1 MANEQMGRDRDLVMP
16 PNTFAYVLDTT
27 KGKVSVAVG
36 PIKVSFSNTESP
48 VQWDANQKRFVDVN
62 NVQQAIQVFSMAGEG
77 QYIVLSNPAGDGTKH
92 PGKGIA
98 SDAMD
103 LEVGRKVNIPGPAT
117 FPLWPGQTARAID
130 GHHLRHNQYLI
141 VRVYDEQQARQNWRS
156 AVVKPQ
162 VAKPATPPSGEE
174 TGQTDVNVQTD
185 TGSSSA
191 TPSPITTEDAPA
203 FTMGQLI
210 IVKGTDVSFYI
221 PPTGIEV
228 VPEQG
233 DKFVREAVTL
243 ERLEYCILL
252 DENGEKRY
260 MQGPAVVFPRPTEKF
275 VESEERIRKFR
286 AIELNEQSGLYIKVI
301 AEYSENGTTHKVGD
315 ELFITGAEQA
325 IYFPRPEHSIIEYDG
340 RQKYHAIA
348 VPAGEGRYVLDRKKG
363 TVDLVKG
370 PRMFLPDP
378 RMQVVVRRIL
388 DSAIVQLLYPGNTKA
403 IQVNDQLRQLSEGLS
418 VGEHLESREATRAAL
433 LASSAD
439 PRGHREEFVG
449 DSFRRGTTY
458 TPPRTVV
465 LDTKY
470 EGAVAVNIWPG
481 YAVLVTNKTG
491 ERRVEIGPKMVLLEY
506 DETLMPLEL
515 STGRPKDDRNLL
527 RTVYLR
533 VLNNQVGDLVT
544 VETKD
549 LVKVNVVISYR
560 VNFEGNSPEE
570 QQKWFGVENYVK
582 VMADHARSR
591 MRNAAKRHGIQ
602 EFYTNTIDIVREAI
616 LGEQSADG
624 GKRPGLAFSEN
635 GMRVYDVEVL
645 DVSIED
651 NNVGNLLVRAQSEAL
666 SGAIQVSAAEQAAE
680 RTRRLEELKR
690 QGIDEQERTAEK
702 QAEVAKKFIARRL
715 EQQLAEAKSEFEVA
729 GERQKT
735 TDTALEATRKA
746 EEQKIEL
753 ARKNAT
759 QEVERLKAES
769 DEYVKRMG
777 AVSGEM
783 VTALQMFGDK
793 LFVEKVVEAVGPIA
807 AATGVTTADIFGQ
820 IFKGTP
826 FEGIMK
832 ALAER
837 PFKVIEGRGSR
848 SAS

>member
-1 MANEQMGRDRDLVMP
+1 MGNEQIGRDRDLVLP

-48 VQWDANQKRFVDVN
+48 VQWDSAQQRFVDAN

-98 SDAMD
+98 SDAME

-162 VAKPATPPSGEE
+162 VTKSVTLPSGE
-174 TGQTDVNVQTD
+174 GVSQIDANAQTDV
-185 TGSSSA
+185 GSNSA
-191 TPSPITTEDAPA
+191 APPSPAITEDTPA

-228 VPEQG
+228 VPEQD

-275 VESEERIRKFR
+275 VENEDRSRKFR
-286 AIELNEQSGLYIKVI
+286 AIELNDQSGLYIKVI
-301 AEYSENGTTHKVGD
+301 AEYSEGDTTHKVGD
-315 ELFITGAEQA
+315 ELFITGKEQA

-340 RQKYHAIA
+340 RQKHHAIA

-363 TVDLVKG
+363 TVDLIKG

-378 RMQVVVRRIL
+378 RAQVVVRRIL
-388 DSAIVQLLYPGNTKA
+388 DPEIVKLLYPGNQKA

-418 VGEHLESREATRAAL
+418 VGEHLESREAARAAL
-433 LASSAD
+433 FATTAD
-439 PRGHREEFVG
+439 RRGRSEEFVG

-491 ERRVEIGPKMVLLEY
+491 ERRVEIGPKMVLLDY

-544 VETKD
+544 VETRD
-549 LVKVNVVISYR
+549 LVKVNVSISYR
-560 VNFEGNSPEE
+560 VNFEGSSAEE
-570 QQKWFGVENYVK
+570 QQRWFGVENYVK
-582 VMADHARSR
+582 VLADHARSR

-616 LGEQSADG
+616 LGKIPEAG
-624 GKRPGLAFSEN
+624 GEKRSGLAFSEN

-645 DVSIED
+645 EVSIED
-651 NNVGNLLVRAQSEAL
+651 DHVGNLLVRAQSEAL

-680 RTRRLEELKR
+680 RTKRLEALKR
-690 QGIDEQERTAEK
+690 EGIEEQEKTAEK
-702 QAEVAKKFIARRL
+702 QSEVAKKVIGRNL
-715 EQQLAEAKSEFEVA
+715 IKQIAEAQSEFQVA
-729 GERQKT
+729 QEKQKT
-735 TDTALEATRKA
+735 LDANLEANRKS

-759 QEVERLKAES
+759 QELERLQKETE
-769 DEYVKRMG
+769 EYVKRMG
-777 AVSGEM
+777 AVSNDM
-783 VTALQMFGDK
+783 VAALQLFGDK
-793 LFVEKVVEAVGPIA
+793 LFVEKVVEAIGPVA
-807 AATGVTTADIFGQ
+807 LATGVTTADIFGQ
-820 IFKGTP
+820 VFKDTP
-826 FEGIMK
+826 FEGVMK
-832 ALAER
+832 AFAER
-837 PFKVIEGRGSR
+837 PLKIKK
-848 SAS
+848 

>member
-1 MANEQMGRDRDLVMP
+1 MADEQMGRERDLVLP

-27 KGKVSVAVG
+27 KGKVSIAVG
-36 PIKVSFSNTESP
+36 PTKMSFSNTETP
-48 VQWDANQKRFVDVN
+48 VSWDDTKRRFVEV
-62 NVQQAIQVFSMAGEG
+62 NVQQGIQVFSMAGEG
-77 QYIVLSNPAGDGTKH
+77 QYIVLSNPAGDGIKH
-92 PGKGIA
+92 PGKGIT
-98 SDAMD
+98 SDAVD

-117 FPLWPGQTARAID
+117 FSLWPGQAARTID
-130 GHHLRHNQYLI
+130 GHHLHHNQYLI

-162 VAKPATPPSGEE
+162 VTKL
-174 TGQTDVNVQTD
+174 
-185 TGSSSA
+185 A
-191 TPSPITTEDAPA
+191 TPSPSEEMSQAELATPSPSEEMSQAEEDAPT

-275 VESEERIRKFR
+275 VESGDRSRKFR

-301 AEYSENGTTHKVGD
+301 AEYSEGGKIYKVGE
-315 ELFITGAEQA
+315 ELFITGKERA
-325 IYFPRPEHSIIEYDG
+325 IYFPRPEHSIIEYGG
-340 RQKYHAIA
+340 RQKHYAIA
-348 VPAGEGRYVLDRKKG
+348 VPAGEGRYVLDRKNG
-363 TVDLVKG
+363 TVDLIKG

-378 RMQVVVRRIL
+378 RTQVVVRRIL
-388 DSAIVQLLYPGNTKA
+388 DPETVKLLYPGNREA
-403 IQVNDQLRQLSEGLS
+403 IHVNDQLRQLSEGLS

-433 LASSAD
+433 LASTAD
-439 PRGHREEFVG
+439 RRDRGEEFVG

-458 TPPRTVV
+458 TPPRTVI

-470 EGAVAVNIWPG
+470 EGAVTVNIWPG
-481 YAVLVTNKTG
+481 YAVLVTNKTD
-491 ERRVEIGPKMVLLEY
+491 ERRVEVGPKTILLEY

-515 STGRPKDDRNLL
+515 STGRPKDDHNLL

-549 LVKVNVVISYR
+549 LVKVEVSISYR
-560 VNFEGNSPEE
+560 VNFEGVTPEE
-570 QQKWFGVENYVK
+570 QQRWFGVENYVK
-582 VMADHARSR
+582 VLADHARSR
-591 MRNAAKRHGIQ
+591 IRNAGKQYGIQ
-602 EFYTNTIDIVREAI
+602 EFYTNAIDIVREAI
-616 LGEQSADG
+616 LGKTPETSG
-624 GKRPGLAFSEN
+624 EKRPGLAFSEN

-645 DVSIED
+645 EVDID
-651 NNVGNLLVRAQSEAL
+651 DCHVGDLLVKAQTDAL
-666 SGAIQVSAAEQAAE
+666 SGAIEVCAAEQAAE
-680 RTRRLEELKR
+680 RTKRLEGLRR
-690 QGIDEQERTAEK
+690 QDIEEKEKTAEML
-702 QAEVAKKFIARRL
+702 AGVAKNVIMRQL
-715 EQQLAEAKSEFEVA
+715 EEQLARVDSEFKVT
-729 GERQKT
+729 GERQKVA
-735 TDTALEATRKA
+735 DIALEATCKA

-753 ARKNAT
+753 ARKNAE
-759 QEVERLKAES
+759 QEIEVLKAET
-769 DEYVKRMG
+769 EEFVKRAN

-783 VTALQMFGDK
+783 ITALQMFGDK
-793 LFVEKVVEAVGPIA
+793 LFVEKIVEAVGPIA
-807 AATGVTTADIFGQ
+807 AATGVTTADIFKH

-826 FEGIMK
+826 FEGIMG

-837 PFKVIEGRGSR
+837 PLKSQGVS